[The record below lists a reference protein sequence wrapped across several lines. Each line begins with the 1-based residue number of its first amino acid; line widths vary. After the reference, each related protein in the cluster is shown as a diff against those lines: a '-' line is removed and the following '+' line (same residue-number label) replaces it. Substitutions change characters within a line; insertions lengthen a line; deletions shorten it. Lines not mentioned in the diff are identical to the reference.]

1 MPLSHT
7 VRRNLFPDQTSTKHA
22 IDTEAGGEKY
32 MQTPYQNTKKTKT
45 ISLIESPIVYT
56 ILTVL
61 NEKGRLFTYIP

>member
-22 IDTEAGGEKY
+22 IDTEAGGGKIHANPISKY
-32 MQTPYQNTKKTKT
+32 KKTKT